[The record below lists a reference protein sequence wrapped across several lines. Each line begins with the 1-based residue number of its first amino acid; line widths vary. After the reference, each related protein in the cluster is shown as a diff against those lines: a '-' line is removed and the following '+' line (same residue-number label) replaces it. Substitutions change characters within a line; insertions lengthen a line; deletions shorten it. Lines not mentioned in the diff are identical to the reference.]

1 MYIVSNAFS
10 LNMVNSDCT
19 ITLKMLSLNEVSGIL
34 GNYRFRSIVG
44 HNDTAVLF
52 SNVLGV
58 HIPCN
63 RETFLLKN
71 ETLIVGQYK
80 GPRLEEGATKLPQ
93 DASIKWMQVE
103 IL

>member
-1 MYIVSNAFS
+1 MYIISNAFS
-10 LNMVNSDCT
+10 LNMVAEDCT
-19 ITLKMLSLNEVSGIL
+19 ITLRNMSLNEVSGTL
-34 GNYRFRSIVG
+34 SNYKFKSIVG

-52 SNVLGV
+52 SNVIGIN
-58 HIPCN
+58 IPCN

-80 GPRLEEGATKLPQ
+80 GPRLEEGTTKLPQ

>member
-52 SNVLGV
+52 SNVIGIN
-58 HIPCN
+58 IPCN

-71 ETLIVGQYK
+71 ETISSLSFK
-80 GPRLEEGATKLPQ
+80 RC
-93 DASIKWMQVE
+93 
-103 IL
+103 